1 MTHPTITAERV
12 RAILAAYGG
21 APQRWPQD
29 ERDAAVALIESDP
42 NLGTDMADARDLDA
56 TLALHPEPPV
66 LTINPL
72 AIAAVARAVSAQQ
85 PGNNGVAQHQ
95 TRFWPRAASL
105 AAAAVLG
112 FAVGVS
118 GVGRGPAPLDPE
130 DALALMIMIEE
141 DAL

>member
-12 RAILAAYGG
+12 RSILAAYGG
-21 APQRWPQD
+21 APQRWPRD
-29 ERDAAVALIESDP
+29 ERDAALALIESDP
-42 NLGTDMADARDLDA
+42 SLRTDMVDARDLDV
-56 TLALHPEPPV
+56 TLALHPEPPA

-85 PGNNGVAQHQ
+85 PGNGGAQHRA
-95 TRFWPRAASL
+95 RFWPRAASL

-141 DAL
+141 EAL